1 MGADHRRVLPDL
13 HRQPDHSP
21 RRGDRG
27 LAMGTTML
35 LGLVVAIGVLMIFIG
50 LSRTPSTNTAQMVQ
64 QRLSVYGGEK
74 QLTVE
79 EIELQR
85 PFSERVLR
93 PAIERLGSLL
103 SRSTPQKAR
112 QDVLNRLELAG
123 RPGNLTP
130 EDFVAVRLVAA
141 AVLGAIGLL
150 LGLLLGNPVYL
161 VISLAIGVIFG
172 YYLPVLWL
180 KQKVDARRNE
190 IQKGLPDALDLL
202 VICVD
207 AGLGFDAALAR
218 VTDKYRNALSDL
230 LSKALREVSL
240 GRPRLEALDEMGRN
254 SGVEDLHNFIQ
265 AVIQSEQFGT
275 GIGKILR
282 IQADEMRRKRRQ
294 RAQEKGAQ
302 ATLKMM
308 LPMVGCIFPTLWI
321 VLLGPAVLILLR
333 PR

>member
-1 MGADHRRVLPDL
+1 
-13 HRQPDHSP
+13 
-21 RRGDRG
+21 
-27 LAMGTTML
+27 MGTTML
-35 LGLVVAIGVLMIFIG
+35 LALVVGIGVLMVFIG
-50 LSRTPSTNTAQMVQ
+50 IARTPTTNTAAMVQ

-74 QLTVE
+74 PLSIE

-93 PAIERLGSLL
+93 PAIEKLGSLL

-112 QDVLNRLELAG
+112 QDLLNKLELAG

-130 EDFVAVRLVAA
+130 EDFAAVRIVVAIVG
-141 AVLGAIGLL
+141 AVVGFL
-150 LGLLLGNPVYL
+150 LGLLLGNILYM
-161 VISLAIGVIFG
+161 VISLSIGAILGF
-172 YYLPVLWL
+172 YLPVLWL
-180 KQKVDARRNE
+180 KQKVDARRSE

-230 LSKALREVSL
+230 LSKALREISL
-240 GRPRLEALDEMGRN
+240 GRPRLEALDEMGRS
-254 SGVEDLHNFIQ
+254 SGVEDLHNFMQ

-294 RAQEKGAQ
+294 RAQERGAQ

-321 VLLGPAVLILLR
+321 VLLGPAVLILMR

>member
-1 MGADHRRVLPDL
+1 MSTTLL
-13 HRQPDHSP
+13 
-21 RRGDRG
+21 
-27 LAMGTTML
+27 LAFG
-35 LGLVVAIGVLMIFIG
+35 VAIGVLMIFIG
-50 LSRTPSTNTAQMVQ
+50 LARTPSSNTAINVQ
-64 QRLSVYGGEK
+64 QRLAAYGGEK
-74 QLTVE
+74 PLSIE

-112 QDVLNRLELAG
+112 QDLLNKLELAG

-130 EDFVAVRLVAA
+130 EDFAAVRLVAA
-141 AVLGAIGLL
+141 AVLAAVGLL
-150 LGLLLGNPVYL
+150 VGLLMGNPVYL
-161 VISLAIGVIFG
+161 VISLVAATILG
-172 YYLPVLWL
+172 YYLPVIWL
-180 KQKVDARRNE
+180 KQKVDGRRSE
-190 IQKGLPDALDLL
+190 VQKGLPDALDLL

-218 VTDKYRNALSDL
+218 VTDKYKNALSEL

-294 RAQEKGAQ
+294 RAQERGAQ

-321 VLLGPAVLILLR
+321 VLLGPAVLILMQ